1 MTTLLLVYAGQSF
14 ASLLPCH
21 LHEGIAHA
29 AMSHA
34 AMPHAA
40 MSHAVSHAAVSHASM
55 SHSPMSHAAMS
66 HAEGTMAAARAVHDH
81 HPAAELH
88 RQHEHSADMHHAM
101 DHSHV
106 AMTESYDAQD
116 AGGLAASD
124 AADCCTAT
132 GCSMNS
138 CSLHGVLHAAAVEAA
153 VPATTKVYPYGS
165 HRSSFPIVPHF
176 RPPISG

>member
-1 MTTLLLVYAGQSF
+1 MLSWLKSFLVTTLLLVYAGQSL

-34 AMPHAA
+34 AM
-40 MSHAVSHAAVSHASM
+40 SHAAV
-55 SHSPMSHAAMS
+55 SHAAMS
-66 HAEGTMAAARAVHDH
+66 HAESTMSAARAVHDH
-81 HPAAELH
+81 PPAAELH
-88 RQHEHSADMHHAM
+88 HQHEHPADMHHAM
-101 DHSHV
+101 DHSHE
-106 AMTESYDAQD
+106 AIPEPYDAQD
-116 AGGLAASD
+116 ASGLAASD

-132 GCSMNS
+132 GCSMND
-138 CSLHGVLHAAAVEAA
+138 CSLHGLVHAAAVEAA